1 MDAMPPTWL
10 EAALNGAWTRARQ
23 PRIPVTV
30 AEVVEAGAACAAEG
44 AAILHFHAY
53 DEDTGRQRDDWR
65 IYARII
71 EGLRARTDA
80 VLYPTVP
87 GRATEG
93 ADRFAHIR
101 ELAARGLLEWTVLDP
116 GSVNMAALSS
126 PARGSVYANPPEEL
140 GAMAGFCA
148 ARRLHPGFAIY
159 EPGFTRAGA
168 ALARAAGM
176 PRPIYRFMFTDR
188 LGWGFPPRPA
198 FLDAHLALL
207 AECDPGAPWM
217 VAGLDVD
224 LSPLLAQAAARGG
237 GLRAGLEDAPLG
249 TELDNAAL
257 VRAAARHARR
267 LAAPAEVR
275 AALRGQERP
284 EERPQGRPPGPEG
297 AWRAAP

>member
-1 MDAMPPTWL
+1 MLPAMDAMPPTWL
-10 EAALNGAWTRARQ
+10 EAALNGAWTRERQ

-30 AEVVEAGAACAAEG
+30 AEIIEDGVAAAGEG
-44 AAILHFHAY
+44 AAILHLHAY
-53 DEDTGRQRDDWR
+53 DEATGRQRDDWQ

-80 VLYPTVP
+80 VIYPTVP
-87 GRATEG
+87 GAATHDP
-93 ADRFAHIR
+93 DRFAHIR

-116 GSVNMAALSS
+116 GSVNLTLLAS
-126 PARGSVYANPPEEL
+126 PAKGSVYANRPADL
-140 GAMAGFCA
+140 GAMAAFCA
-148 ARRLHPGFAIY
+148 GQGLHAGYAVY

-168 ALARAAGM
+168 ALAHASGM
-176 PRPIYRFMFTDR
+176 PRPIYRFMFSDR
-188 LGWGFPPRPA
+188 MAWGFPPRPA

-224 LSPLLAQAAARGG
+224 LSPLLEHAASRGG

-249 TELDNAAL
+249 TEATNAAL

-267 LAAPAEVR
+267 LASPAEVR
-275 AALRGQERP
+275 AALRAHAR
-284 EERPQGRPPGPEG
+284 
-297 AWRAAP
+297 